1 MEELAQLGQDSILGA
16 ESGTQQS
23 QNGKLLGVVV
33 LGVEHDGVYL
43 IFLKVGAPLSLAR

>member
-1 MEELAQLGQDSILGA
+1 MEGLTQLGLGSILGA

-23 QNGKLLGVVV
+23 QNGKLLGIVV
-33 LGVEHDGVYL
+33 LGIDHDGVYL

>member
-1 MEELAQLGQDSILGA
+1 MEGLAQLGQYSILRA

-33 LGVEHDGVYL
+33 LGIDHDGVYL
-43 IFLKVGAPLSLAR
+43 TFLKVGAPVSPVH